1 MNPLPRLNHELKF
14 ETASS
19 KSLRSRKE
27 VPEMLTL
34 YALVLTDSL
43 HLPTIIGYFNTRPA
57 ACQARQS
64 AHAWLKGESQS
75 VESLKCFSNAAM
87 NILDQCRTAIEKN
100 PAHYVDLRVKP
111 ADDLSDPETTP
122 FRVYYETATGD
133 RHFTV
138 IETIT
143 DLTATRI
150 VSHTV
155 PNCTV
160 IVTAFPGEYV
170 ETVGYTEVKSEM
182 LDALALHQPK
192 PTADSLAEFAKLAES
207 GTITRSQFETFAYH
221 AVNSPLPNENFT
233 DLNALADTLRKALDE
248 GTQIIL

>member
-1 MNPLPRLNHELKF
+1 MLN
-14 ETASS
+14 S
-19 KSLRSRKE
+19 
-27 VPEMLTL
+27 L

-43 HLPTIIGYFNTRPA
+43 HLPTIIGYFNTRSA

-64 AHAWLKGESQS
+64 ARAWLEDEFWS
-75 VESLKCFSNAAM
+75 VESLNCFSNAAV

-100 PAHYVDLRVKP
+100 PAHYVDLRIRP

-122 FRVYYETATGD
+122 FRVYYETAAGD
-133 RHFTV
+133 RYFTV
-138 IETIT
+138 METVT
-143 DLTATRI
+143 DLSATRI

-160 IVTAFPGEYV
+160 IVTAFPDEHV
-170 ETVGYTEVKSEM
+170 ETVGYTEVKPEM

-192 PTADSLAEFAKLAES
+192 PTAASLAEFAKLAES
-207 GTITRSQFETFAYH
+207 GTITRSQFETFAHH
-221 AVNSPLPNENFT
+221 AVNSPLPNESSA
-233 DLNALADTLRKALDE
+233 DLKATADALRKALDE

>member
-1 MNPLPRLNHELKF
+1 MN
-14 ETASS
+14 S
-19 KSLRSRKE
+19 
-27 VPEMLTL
+27 L

-43 HLPTIIGYFNTRPA
+43 HLPTTIGYFNTRPA

-64 AHAWLKGESQS
+64 ARAWLDDESQS
-75 VESLKCFSNAAM
+75 VENLNCFSNSAM

-111 ADDLSDPETTP
+111 VDDLSDPETTP
-122 FRVYYETATGD
+122 FRVYYETAAGD

-138 IETIT
+138 METVT
-143 DLTATRI
+143 DLCASRI
-150 VSHTV
+150 VSHTI
-155 PNCTV
+155 PNSN
-160 IVTAFPGEYV
+160 IVLVAFPDEHV
-170 ETVGYTEVKSEM
+170 ETVGYMEVKPEM

-192 PTADSLAEFAKLAES
+192 PTVDSLIEFAKLAES

>member
-1 MNPLPRLNHELKF
+1 MLN
-14 ETASS
+14 
-19 KSLRSRKE
+19 SLYS
-27 VPEMLTL
+27 LI
-34 YALVLTDSL
+34 LTDSL

-57 ACQARQS
+57 ASQARQS
-64 AHAWLKGESQS
+64 ARAWLEDESQS
-75 VESLKCFSNAAM
+75 VESLKCFSAAAM

-100 PAHYVDLRVKP
+100 PAHYIDLRIRPV
-111 ADDLSDPETTP
+111 DDLSDPETTP

-138 IETIT
+138 METVT
-143 DLTATRI
+143 DLAASRI

-155 PNCTV
+155 PDCTV
-160 IVTAFPGEYV
+160 IVTAF
-170 ETVGYTEVKSEM
+170 TEVKPEM

-192 PTADSLAEFAKLAES
+192 PTASSLIEFAKLAES
-207 GTITRSQFETFAYH
+207 GTITRSQFETFVYH

>member
-1 MNPLPRLNHELKF
+1 MLN
-14 ETASS
+14 S
-19 KSLRSRKE
+19 
-27 VPEMLTL
+27 L

-64 AHAWLKGESQS
+64 ARAWLENESQS
-75 VESLKCFSNAAM
+75 VEDLKCFSNSAM
-87 NILDQCRTAIEKN
+87 NILDQCCAAIEKN
-100 PAHYVDLRVKP
+100 PAHYVDLRIRPV
-111 ADDLSDPETTP
+111 DDLSDPETTP
-122 FRVYYETATGD
+122 FRVYYETAAGD
-133 RHFTV
+133 RHFTTL
-138 IETIT
+138 ETIT

-160 IVTAFPGEYV
+160 IVTAFPDEHV
-170 ETVGYTEVKSEM
+170 ETVGYTEVKPEM

-192 PTADSLAEFAKLAES
+192 PTADSLIEFAKLADS
-207 GTITRSQFETFAYH
+207 GTISRSQFETFAYH

-233 DLNALADTLRKALDE
+233 DLNALANTLRKSLDE

>member
-1 MNPLPRLNHELKF
+1 MLN
-14 ETASS
+14 S
-19 KSLRSRKE
+19 
-27 VPEMLTL
+27 L

-43 HLPTIIGYFNTRPA
+43 HLPTTIGYFNTRPA

-64 AHAWLKGESQS
+64 ARSWLEGESQS
-75 VESLKCFSNAAM
+75 VECLKCFFPAAM
-87 NILDQCRTAIEKN
+87 HILYQCRTAIEKN
-100 PAHYVDLRVKP
+100 PAHYIDLRIRPV
-111 ADDLSDPETTP
+111 DDLSDPETTP

-138 IETIT
+138 MKAVT
-143 DLTATRI
+143 DLAASRI

-155 PNCTV
+155 PDCTV
-160 IVTAFPGEYV
+160 IVTAFPDEHI
-170 ETVGYTEVKSEM
+170 ETVGYTEVKPEM

-192 PTADSLAEFAKLAES
+192 PTASSLIEFAKLAES

>member
-1 MNPLPRLNHELKF
+1 MLN
-14 ETASS
+14 S
-19 KSLRSRKE
+19 
-27 VPEMLTL
+27 L
-34 YALVLTDSL
+34 YALILTDSL
-43 HLPTIIGYFNTRPA
+43 HLPTIIGYFNTRHA

-64 AHAWLKGESQS
+64 ARAWLEDESQS
-75 VESLKCFSNAAM
+75 VESLKCFSAAAM

-100 PAHYVDLRVKP
+100 PAHYIDLRIRP
-111 ADDLSDPETTP
+111 ADDLFDPETTP

-133 RHFTV
+133 RYFTV
-138 IETIT
+138 METIT
-143 DLTATRI
+143 DLTASRI

-160 IVTAFPGEYV
+160 IVTAFPDEHV
-170 ETVGYTEVKSEM
+170 ETVGYTEVKPEM

-192 PTADSLAEFAKLAES
+192 PTADSLIEFAKLADS
-207 GTITRSQFETFAYH
+207 GTITRSQFETFAHH

-233 DLNALADTLRKALDE
+233 YLNALANTLRKALDE

>member
-1 MNPLPRLNHELKF
+1 MLN
-14 ETASS
+14 S
-19 KSLRSRKE
+19 
-27 VPEMLTL
+27 L
-34 YALVLTDSL
+34 YALILTDSL

-64 AHAWLKGESQS
+64 ARAWLEDESQS
-75 VESLKCFSNAAM
+75 VESLKCFSAAAM
-87 NILDQCRTAIEKN
+87 NILDQCCTAIEKN
-100 PAHYVDLRVKP
+100 PAHYIDLRIRP

-138 IETIT
+138 METIT
-143 DLTATRI
+143 DLTASRI

-160 IVTAFPGEYV
+160 IVTAFPDEHV
-170 ETVGYTEVKSEM
+170 ETVGYTEVKPEM

-192 PTADSLAEFAKLAES
+192 PTADFLIEFAKLADS
-207 GTITRSQFETFAYH
+207 GTITRSQFETFAHH

-233 DLNALADTLRKALDE
+233 YLKALADILRKALDE
-248 GTQIIL
+248 GTQIFL

>member
-1 MNPLPRLNHELKF
+1 MLN
-14 ETASS
+14 S
-19 KSLRSRKE
+19 
-27 VPEMLTL
+27 L
-34 YALVLTDSL
+34 YALILTDSL
-43 HLPTIIGYFNTRPA
+43 HLPTIIGYFNTHPA
-57 ACQARQS
+57 ASQARHT
-64 AHAWLKGESQS
+64 ARAWLEDESQS
-75 VESLKCFSNAAM
+75 VESLKCFSAAAM

-100 PAHYVDLRVKP
+100 PAHYIDLRIRPV
-111 ADDLSDPETTP
+111 DDLSDPETTP

-138 IETIT
+138 MKAVT
-143 DLTATRI
+143 DLAASRI

-160 IVTAFPGEYV
+160 IVTAFPDEHI
-170 ETVGYTEVKSEM
+170 ETVGYTEVKPEM

-192 PTADSLAEFAKLAES
+192 PTASSLIEFAKLAES
-207 GTITRSQFETFAYH
+207 GTISRSQFETFAHH

>member
-1 MNPLPRLNHELKF
+1 MLN
-14 ETASS
+14 S
-19 KSLRSRKE
+19 
-27 VPEMLTL
+27 L
-34 YALVLTDSL
+34 YALILTDSL

-57 ACQARQS
+57 ASQARQS
-64 AHAWLKGESQS
+64 ARAWLEDESQS
-75 VESLKCFSNAAM
+75 VESLKCFSAAAM
-87 NILDQCRTAIEKN
+87 NILDQCRTAIERN
-100 PAHYVDLRVKP
+100 PAHYIDLRIRPV
-111 ADDLSDPETTP
+111 DDLSDPETTP

-138 IETIT
+138 MKAVT
-143 DLTATRI
+143 DLAASRI

-155 PNCTV
+155 PDCTV
-160 IVTAFPGEYV
+160 IVTAFPDEHV
-170 ETVGYTEVKSEM
+170 ETVGYTEVKPEM

-192 PTADSLAEFAKLAES
+192 PTASSLIEFAKLAES
-207 GTITRSQFETFAYH
+207 GTITRSQFETFAHH

>member
-1 MNPLPRLNHELKF
+1 MIN
-14 ETASS
+14 S
-19 KSLRSRKE
+19 
-27 VPEMLTL
+27 L

-43 HLPTIIGYFNTRPA
+43 HLPTVIGYFNTRSA

-64 AHAWLKGESQS
+64 ARAWLEDESQS

-87 NILDQCRTAIEKN
+87 NILDKCRTAIEKN
-100 PAHYVDLRVKP
+100 PAHYVDLRIRSV
-111 ADDLSDPETTP
+111 DDLSDPETTP
-122 FRVYYETATGD
+122 FTVYYETAAGD

-138 IETIT
+138 LETVT
-143 DLTATRI
+143 DLCATRI

-160 IVTAFPGEYV
+160 VVTAFPDEHV
-170 ETVGYTEVKSEM
+170 ETIGYSEVKPEM

>member
-1 MNPLPRLNHELKF
+1 MLN
-14 ETASS
+14 S
-19 KSLRSRKE
+19 
-27 VPEMLTL
+27 L

-43 HLPTIIGYFNTRPA
+43 HLSTIIGYFNTRPA

-64 AHAWLKGESQS
+64 ARAWLEDESQS
-75 VESLKCFSNAAM
+75 VESLKCFSVAAM
-87 NILDQCRTAIEKN
+87 NILDQCCNAIEKN
-100 PAHYVDLRVKP
+100 PAHFVDLRIRP

-133 RHFTV
+133 RHFTTL
-138 IETIT
+138 ETIT
-143 DLTATRI
+143 DLTASRI

-160 IVTAFPGEYV
+160 IVTAFPDEHV
-170 ETVGYTEVKSEM
+170 ETVGYTEVKPEM

-192 PTADSLAEFAKLAES
+192 PTADSLIEFAKLAES

>member
-1 MNPLPRLNHELKF
+1 MLN
-14 ETASS
+14 S
-19 KSLRSRKE
+19 
-27 VPEMLTL
+27 L
-34 YALVLTDSL
+34 YALILTDSL
-43 HLPTIIGYFNTRPA
+43 HLPTIIGYFNTRSA

-64 AHAWLKGESQS
+64 ARAWLEDESQS
-75 VESLKCFSNAAM
+75 VEILKCFSNAAL
-87 NILDQCRTAIEKN
+87 NILDKCRTAIEKN
-100 PAHYVDLRVKP
+100 PAHYIDLRIRP

-138 IETIT
+138 LEAIT
-143 DLTATRI
+143 DLTASRI

-155 PNCTV
+155 PDCTV
-160 IVTAFPGEYV
+160 IVTAFPDEHV
-170 ETVGYTEVKSEM
+170 ETVGYTEVKPEM

-192 PTADSLAEFAKLAES
+192 PTASSLIEFAKLAES
-207 GTITRSQFETFAYH
+207 GTITRSQFETFAHH

>member
-1 MNPLPRLNHELKF
+1 MLN
-14 ETASS
+14 S
-19 KSLRSRKE
+19 
-27 VPEMLTL
+27 L
-34 YALVLTDSL
+34 YALILTDSL
-43 HLPTIIGYFNTRPA
+43 HLPTTIGYFNTRPA

-64 AHAWLKGESQS
+64 AHAWMKGESQS
-75 VESLKCFSNAAM
+75 VESLKCFSNAAV
-87 NILDQCRTAIEKN
+87 NILDECRTAIEKN
-100 PAHYVDLRVKP
+100 PAHYIDLRVKP
-111 ADDLSDPETTP
+111 VDDLSDPETTP
-122 FRVYYETATGD
+122 FRVYYETAAGD
-133 RHFTV
+133 RYFTV
-138 IETIT
+138 METVT

-160 IVTAFPGEYV
+160 IVTAFPDEHV
-170 ETVGYTEVKSEM
+170 ETVGYTEVKPEM

-192 PTADSLAEFAKLAES
+192 PTAASLAEFAKLAES

>member
-1 MNPLPRLNHELKF
+1 MLN
-14 ETASS
+14 S
-19 KSLRSRKE
+19 
-27 VPEMLTL
+27 L
-34 YALVLTDSL
+34 YALILTDSL
-43 HLPTIIGYFNTRPA
+43 HLPTIIGYFNTHPA
-57 ACQARQS
+57 ASQARHT
-64 AHAWLKGESQS
+64 ARAWLEDESQS
-75 VESLKCFSNAAM
+75 VESLKCFSAAAM

-100 PAHYVDLRVKP
+100 PAHYIDMRIRPV
-111 ADDLSDPETTP
+111 DDLSDPETTP

-138 IETIT
+138 MKAVT
-143 DLTATRI
+143 DLAASRI

-155 PNCTV
+155 LNCTV
-160 IVTAFPGEYV
+160 IVTAFPDEHI
-170 ETVGYTEVKSEM
+170 ETVGYTEVKPEM

-192 PTADSLAEFAKLAES
+192 PTASSLIEFAKLAES
-207 GTITRSQFETFAYH
+207 GTITRSQFETFAHH

>member
-1 MNPLPRLNHELKF
+1 MLN
-14 ETASS
+14 S
-19 KSLRSRKE
+19 
-27 VPEMLTL
+27 L
-34 YALVLTDSL
+34 YALILTDSL

-64 AHAWLKGESQS
+64 ARAWLEDESQS
-75 VESLKCFSNAAM
+75 VESLKCFSAAAM

-100 PAHYVDLRVKP
+100 PAHYVDLRIRP
-111 ADDLSDPETTP
+111 ADDLFDPETAS

-138 IETIT
+138 MEAIT
-143 DLTATRI
+143 DLTASRI

-160 IVTAFPGEYV
+160 IVTAFPDEHV
-170 ETVGYTEVKSEM
+170 ETVGYTEVKPEM

-192 PTADSLAEFAKLAES
+192 PTAASLAEFAKLAES

-221 AVNSPLPNENFT
+221 AVNSPLPNENFM

>member
-1 MNPLPRLNHELKF
+1 MLN
-14 ETASS
+14 S
-19 KSLRSRKE
+19 
-27 VPEMLTL
+27 L
-34 YALVLTDSL
+34 YALILTDSL

-57 ACQARQS
+57 ASQARQS
-64 AHAWLKGESQS
+64 ARAWLEGESQS
-75 VESLKCFSNAAM
+75 VECLKCFFPAAM
-87 NILDQCRTAIEKN
+87 HILYQCRTAIEKN
-100 PAHYVDLRVKP
+100 PAHYIDMRIRPV
-111 ADDLSDPETTP
+111 DDLSDPETTP

-138 IETIT
+138 METVT
-143 DLTATRI
+143 DLTASRI

-155 PNCTV
+155 PDCTV
-160 IVTAFPGEYV
+160 IVTAFPDEHV
-170 ETVGYTEVKSEM
+170 ETVGYTEVKPEM

-192 PTADSLAEFAKLAES
+192 PTASSLIEFAKLAES

>member
-1 MNPLPRLNHELKF
+1 MLN
-14 ETASS
+14 S
-19 KSLRSRKE
+19 
-27 VPEMLTL
+27 L
-34 YALVLTDSL
+34 YALILTDSL

-57 ACQARQS
+57 ASQARQS
-64 AHAWLKGESQS
+64 ARAWLEGESQS
-75 VESLKCFSNAAM
+75 VECLKCFFPAAM
-87 NILDQCRTAIEKN
+87 HILYQCRTAIEKN
-100 PAHYVDLRVKP
+100 PAHYIDMRIRPV
-111 ADDLSDPETTP
+111 DDLSDPETTP

-138 IETIT
+138 MKAVT
-143 DLTATRI
+143 DLAASRI

-155 PNCTV
+155 LNCTV
-160 IVTAFPGEYV
+160 IVTAFPDEHI
-170 ETVGYTEVKSEM
+170 ETVGYTEVKPEM

-192 PTADSLAEFAKLAES
+192 PTASSLIEFAKLAES
-207 GTITRSQFETFAYH
+207 GTITRSQFETFAHH

>member
-1 MNPLPRLNHELKF
+1 MLN
-14 ETASS
+14 S
-19 KSLRSRKE
+19 
-27 VPEMLTL
+27 L
-34 YALVLTDSL
+34 YALILTDSL

-64 AHAWLKGESQS
+64 ARAWLENESQS
-75 VESLKCFSNAAM
+75 VEDLKCFSNAAV
-87 NILDQCRTAIEKN
+87 NVLDQCRTAIEKN
-100 PAHYVDLRVKP
+100 PAHYLDLRIRP
-111 ADDLSDPETTP
+111 ADDLFDPETAP

-138 IETIT
+138 MEAIT
-143 DLTATRI
+143 DLTASRI

-160 IVTAFPGEYV
+160 IVTAFPDEHV
-170 ETVGYTEVKSEM
+170 ETVGYTEVKPEM

-192 PTADSLAEFAKLAES
+192 PTADSLIEFAKLADS

-233 DLNALADTLRKALDE
+233 DLNALADILRKALDE

>member
-1 MNPLPRLNHELKF
+1 MLN
-14 ETASS
+14 S
-19 KSLRSRKE
+19 
-27 VPEMLTL
+27 L
-34 YALVLTDSL
+34 YALILTDSL

-64 AHAWLKGESQS
+64 ARAWLEDESQS
-75 VESLKCFSNAAM
+75 VESLKCFSAAAM

-100 PAHYVDLRVKP
+100 PAHYIDLRIRP
-111 ADDLSDPETTP
+111 ADDLFDPETAP

-138 IETIT
+138 MEAIT
-143 DLTATRI
+143 DLTASRI

-160 IVTAFPGEYV
+160 IVTAFPDEHV
-170 ETVGYTEVKSEM
+170 ETVGYTEVKPEM

-207 GTITRSQFETFAYH
+207 GTITHDQFETFAYH

-233 DLNALADTLRKALDE
+233 DLNALADILRKALDE

>member
-1 MNPLPRLNHELKF
+1 MLN
-14 ETASS
+14 S
-19 KSLRSRKE
+19 
-27 VPEMLTL
+27 L

-64 AHAWLKGESQS
+64 TRAWLEDESRP
-75 VESLKCFSNAAM
+75 VESLNCFSAAAM

-100 PAHYVDLRVKP
+100 PAHYVDLRIRP

-138 IETIT
+138 MEAIT
-143 DLTATRI
+143 DLTASRI

-160 IVTAFPGEYV
+160 IVTAFPDEHV
-170 ETVGYTEVKSEM
+170 ETVGYTEVKPEM

-192 PTADSLAEFAKLAES
+192 PTADSLIEFAKLAES
-207 GTITRSQFETFAYH
+207 GTITRSQFETFAHH

-233 DLNALADTLRKALDE
+233 DLNALANTLRKALDE

>member
-1 MNPLPRLNHELKF
+1 MLN
-14 ETASS
+14 S
-19 KSLRSRKE
+19 
-27 VPEMLTL
+27 L
-34 YALVLTDSL
+34 YALILTDSL

-64 AHAWLKGESQS
+64 ARAWLEDESQS
-75 VESLKCFSNAAM
+75 VESLKCFSAAAM

-100 PAHYVDLRVKP
+100 PAHYIDLRIRP
-111 ADDLSDPETTP
+111 ADDLFDPETAP

-138 IETIT
+138 MEAIT

-160 IVTAFPGEYV
+160 IVTAFPDEHV
-170 ETVGYTEVKSEM
+170 ETVGYTEVKPEM

-192 PTADSLAEFAKLAES
+192 PTADSLIEFAKLADS

-233 DLNALADTLRKALDE
+233 DLKALADTLRKALDE